1 MDIYNEAIKSAMETL
16 KQKGLSQAEL
26 TALLEQ
32 LKNTKINILLV
43 GGTGVGKS
51 STISALLEK
60 PSAKIGTGVN
70 PETQVIDKYEYNNLV
85 IWDSPGLG
93 DSTENDA
100 KYKKML
106 IEKMQE
112 TTPDG
117 SALID
122 LVLLVLDGR
131 IKDYKS
137 SYELI
142 SEVIKPSLGEE
153 SAGRLLIGINQIDAI
168 QNGLLWDKENN
179 CPRPELVQFLEEK
192 TASVKQRIFADSGL
206 EVDTVCYS
214 AGYRY
219 SHAEQ
224 QPYNLAKLLDSIMGK
239 LPEKKRAV
247 ILNDI
252 NENPAHF
259 ADNDGQGSYAEN
271 IREKA
276 ESGLLASFAEAAG
289 GLAKEVGGQVY
300 GVLNDLVR
308 SETFKSALK
317 EAVREVAIFG
327 GKMAVKAVK
336 ESIKK

>member
-1 MDIYNEAIKSAMETL
+1 M
-16 KQKGLSQAEL
+16 
-26 TALLEQ
+26 
-32 LKNTKINILLV
+32 LV

-51 STISALLEK
+51 STISALLET

-106 IEKMQE
+106 IEKMEE
-112 TTPDG
+112 TAPDG

-142 SEVIKPSLGEE
+142 SEVIKPTLGGE

-168 QNGLLWDKENN
+168 QNGSLWDKENN
-179 CPRPELVQFLEEK
+179 CPRPELVQILEEK
-192 TASVKQRIFADSGL
+192 TASVKQRIFNDSGL

-247 ILNDI
+247 ILKHINDDPTHFTA
-252 NENPAHF
+252 NDAH
-259 ADNDGQGSYAEN
+259 GYAEN

-276 ESGLLASFAEAAG
+276 EAGVFASFADAAG
-289 GLAKEVGGQVY
+289 NLAKEVGGQVY

-308 SETFKSALK
+308 SEAFK
-317 EAVREVAIFG
+317 EAVREAAIFG
-327 GKMAVKAVK
+327 GKIAVEAAKDF
-336 ESIKK
+336 IKKK